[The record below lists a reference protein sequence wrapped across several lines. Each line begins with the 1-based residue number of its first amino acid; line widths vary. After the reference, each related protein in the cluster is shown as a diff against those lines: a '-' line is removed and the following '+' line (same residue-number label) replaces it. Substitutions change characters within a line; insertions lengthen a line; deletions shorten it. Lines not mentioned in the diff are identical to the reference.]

1 MTDSPAGAAPGPDVS
16 ADPTSSSRCPWC
28 SAHVTPE
35 TAVCPSCGAKLLD
48 DAAADIPGVTQI
60 DPAATAPRP
69 TPRSRGLIGWLSG
82 DFETTESDSDRAGV
96 EPPTDAVKQEMLR
109 LEMEALKTELE
120 AEAAEREAA
129 DREAADADVASEA
142 DVAPHADVDERAGA
156 DAPTGGGAAP
166 TGEPEVGADR
176 AAS

>member
-1 MTDSPAGAAPGPDVS
+1 MTDSPAGAAPGSDPTPAGSDATSS
-16 ADPTSSSRCPWC
+16 ASDPTSSSRCPWC
-28 SAHVTPE
+28 SAQVTPE

-48 DAAADIPGVTQI
+48 DADAEIPGVTQL

-120 AEAAEREAA
+120 ADAAERAATQEELETAEAA
-129 DREAADADVASEA
+129 AGEAESAPSPDAA
-142 DVAPHADVDERAGA
+142 
-156 DAPTGGGAAP
+156 T
-166 TGEPEVGADR
+166 TGEPEPEPGADR

>member
-1 MTDSPAGAAPGPDVS
+1 MTDSPAGAAPDV
-16 ADPTSSSRCPWC
+16 DPTSSSRCPWC
-28 SAHVTPE
+28 SAQVTPE

-48 DAAADIPGVTQI
+48 DDAPADIPGVTQI

-120 AEAAEREAA
+120 AEAAERDADERAAA
-129 DREAADADVASEA
+129 DAPDAEAADAEA
-142 DVAPHADVDERAGA
+142 ADDA
-156 DAPTGGGAAP
+156 DAAVGSDALRA
-166 TGEPEVGADR
+166 GEPEPEPGADR

>member
-1 MTDSPAGAAPGPDVS
+1 MTDSPAGAAPGT
-16 ADPTSSSRCPWC
+16 DPTSSSRCPWC
-28 SAHVTPE
+28 SAQVTPE
-35 TAVCPSCGAKLLD
+35 TAICPSCGAKLLD
-48 DAAADIPGVTQI
+48 DAAAEIPGVTQL

-120 AEAAEREAA
+120 GEAAERAAAQGEPVVAEA
-129 DREAADADVASEA
+129 EVGEDAE
-142 DVAPHADVDERAGA
+142 PEQ
-156 DAPTGGGAAP
+156 AAP
-166 TGEPEVGADR
+166 SPDAAATDEPEPGADR

>member
-1 MTDSPAGAAPGPDVS
+1 
-16 ADPTSSSRCPWC
+16 
-28 SAHVTPE
+28 
-35 TAVCPSCGAKLLD
+35 VCPSCGAKLLD

-129 DREAADADVASEA
+129 DREAADADVASDA
-142 DVAPHADVDERAGA
+142 DVAPDADVGETAGA
-156 DAPTGGGAAP
+156 DAPTRNDAAA

>member
-1 MTDSPAGAAPGPDVS
+1 MTDSPAGAAPGT
-16 ADPTSSSRCPWC
+16 DPTSSSRCPWC
-28 SAHVTPE
+28 SAKVTPE
-35 TAVCPSCGAKLLD
+35 TAICPSCGAKLRD
-48 DAAADIPGVTQI
+48 EADADIPGVTQL

-109 LEMEALKTELE
+109 LEMEALRTELE
-120 AEAAEREAA
+120 AEAAERAAQGEPVVAEAEVA
-129 DREAADADVASEA
+129 DDAEPEQAA
-142 DVAPHADVDERAGA
+142 PGP
-156 DAPTGGGAAP
+156 DAPATD
-166 TGEPEVGADR
+166 EPEQGADR

>member
-1 MTDSPAGAAPGPDVS
+1 MTDSPAGAAPDV
-16 ADPTSSSRCPWC
+16 DPTSSSRCPWC
-28 SAHVTPE
+28 SAQVTPE

-48 DAAADIPGVTQI
+48 DDAPADIPGVTQI

-120 AEAAEREAA
+120 AEAGERAAAQGEAMLT
-129 DREAADADVASEA
+129 DADV
-142 DVAPHADVDERAGA
+142 VD
-156 DAPTGGGAAP
+156 AAEP
-166 TGEPEVGADR
+166 GTTPDGDPSMTGEPEAGADR

>member
-1 MTDSPAGAAPGPDVS
+1 MTDSPAGAAPD

-28 SAHVTPE
+28 SAQVTPE

-48 DAAADIPGVTQI
+48 DAAAEIPGVTQI

-109 LEMEALKTELE
+109 LDRRRSVPLGFTCPLVDDHPDVSGECGHRQRLLSVTP
-120 AEAAEREAA
+120 AAMSRLACFL
-129 DREAADADVASEA
+129 
-142 DVAPHADVDERAGA
+142 
-156 DAPTGGGAAP
+156 
-166 TGEPEVGADR
+166 
-176 AAS
+176 

>member
-1 MTDSPAGAAPGPDVS
+1 MTDSPAGAAPD

-28 SAHVTPE
+28 SAQVTPE

-48 DAAADIPGVTQI
+48 DAAAEIPGVTQI

-82 DFETTESDSDRAGV
+82 DFETTESDSDRVGV

-109 LEMEALKTELE
+109 LEMEALRTELE
-120 AEAAEREAA
+120 AEA
-129 DREAADADVASEA
+129 
-142 DVAPHADVDERAGA
+142 DERAAAQGEPAIAEAEVA
-156 DAPTGGGAAP
+156 DD
-166 TGEPEVGADR
+166 GEPEQAAPGPDAPATDEPEQGADR

>member
-1 MTDSPAGAAPGPDVS
+1 MTDSLAGAAPD
-16 ADPTSSSRCPWC
+16 ADATSSSRCPWC
-28 SAHVTPE
+28 SAQVTPE

-129 DREAADADVASEA
+129 ERETAEGEPLLADVEVADA
-142 DVAPHADVDERAGA
+142 AGA
-156 DAPTGGGAAP
+156 DPPHTSDAAASD
-166 TGEPEVGADR
+166 EPEPGVDR

>member
-1 MTDSPAGAAPGPDVS
+1 MTDSPAGAAPD

-28 SAHVTPE
+28 SAKVTPE
-35 TAVCPSCGAKLLD
+35 TAICPSCGAKLRD
-48 DAAADIPGVTQI
+48 EADADIPGVTQL

-120 AEAAEREAA
+120 GEAAERAA
-129 DREAADADVASEA
+129 AQAEPLPADADVADAAEA
-142 DVAPHADVDERAGA
+142 NAQPGT
-156 DAPTGGGAAP
+156 DAST
-166 TGEPEVGADR
+166 TGEPEPGADR

>member
-1 MTDSPAGAAPGPDVS
+1 MTDPSAGARPD

-28 SAHVTPE
+28 SAQVTPE

-48 DAAADIPGVTQI
+48 DADADIPGVTQL

-82 DFETTESDSDRAGV
+82 DFETAESDSDRAGV

-129 DREAADADVASEA
+129 DREAGDAADAAAAAA
-142 DVAPHADVDERAGA
+142 DSDGPPGT
-156 DAPTGGGAAP
+156 DAPT
-166 TGEPEVGADR
+166 TGEPEPGADR

>member
-1 MTDSPAGAAPGPDVS
+1 MTDSPAGAAPDV
-16 ADPTSSSRCPWC
+16 DPTSSSRCPWC
-28 SAHVTPE
+28 SAQVTPE

-129 DREAADADVASEA
+129 ERETPEGEPLSADVEVADAAEA
-142 DVAPHADVDERAGA
+142 DALPHS
-156 DAPTGGGAAP
+156 DASS
-166 TGEPEVGADR
+166 TGEPEPGVDR